1 MLILTNEY
9 DSFQALA
16 ESLGHAADA
25 AKAMARHRPDQ
36 SGQWNKMAEV
46 LGVCRQSVYK
56 LAEEGLARTVKS

>member
-1 MLILTNEY
+1 MLILNSEY
-9 DSFQALA
+9 DAFQALA

-36 SGQWNKMAEV
+36 PWELVAKT